1 MLTTHIKARK
11 YFWYFLSFANWFY
24 GFADFCFVL
33 DFTSF
38 CFLSCIRL
46 KAVKIHDTSYLSWGP
61 SPKLAS
67 GSLLLVRV
75 KAPPTAV
82 GPPLLLLLQLPL
94 LHGVE
99 SFVGVTL
106 PCLGCVDVLV

>member
-11 YFWYFLSFANWFY
+11 YFWHFLNFAKFIWFY
-24 GFADFCFVL
+24 GSADFCFVL

-46 KAVKIHDTSYLSWGP
+46 KAVKIQDTSYLSWGT

-67 GSLLLVRV
+67 GSLLLVGV

-82 GPPLLLLLQLPL
+82 GPPLLLLLPL
-94 LHGVE
+94 LHGME
-99 SFVGVTL
+99 SFGGVTL